1 MSKERKEKVLQ
12 QKKNIQQTFWNDMGI
27 KVDKI
32 VQGQGTSNTGN
43 VARRFF
49 KNAEMSSKITG
60 VDINLIKKL
69 GDILIAISSGY
80 EINFES
86 FDQYCQE
93 TAKLYIE
100 LYNWYRMPPS
110 MHKILLHGS
119 IVIKHALVPIGL
131 LSEEAQE
138 AYPVISSK
146 RKFLKTPTTE
156 LPASVKQLIIT
167 NDDEEREDSDISSDS
182 E

>member
-1 MSKERKEKVLQ
+1 MSKEEKGKVLQ

-49 KNAEMSSKITG
+49 KNAEMSAKITG
-60 VDINLIKKL
+60 VDLNLIKKL

-86 FDQYCQE
+86 FDEYCKE
-93 TAKLYIE
+93 TAELYIE

-119 IVIKHALVPIGL
+119 IVIKNALVPIGL

-138 AYPVISSK
+138 ACNK
-146 RKFLKTPTTE
+146 
-156 LPASVKQLIIT
+156 
-167 NDDEEREDSDISSDS
+167 N
-182 E
+182 